1 MLARLRASAWLLSA
15 GALAGVPAW
24 AQEPTAPLPPPTAPV
39 PTPAPPAPAAQPQTN
54 TDVPWRTS
62 YFPYLSGLANDGPL
76 ISFRIRRSQAAPYE
90 ERVTARAFAQLDLGI
105 GFRGTRFAVAQF
117 GAPLLMK
124 DWRFSGLLLATR
136 ESRYGFYGIGN
147 NTTFNSTNVTDAD
160 PFFYRVQRTRYQ
172 ALVEVTRRLTGP
184 LHLALQGSAES
195 AKFAAHD
202 EGTSVFLQTVGTS
215 LKQDDAYL
223 RAALV
228 FDTRDTEY
236 DPHRGLLL
244 EAGYQVA
251 TSGTGYQRAYGILRT
266 WVPLRE
272 GTVFAVRLAGSQLY
286 GTPTLDA
293 RYMIPGWERPIP
305 VLGGA
310 FSFRG
315 LDSGRYAGKGVL
327 LGNFEIRQNLISFAN
342 VAGLVLVG
350 FVDAGRVFEDTKF
363 TLTTDD
369 VKVGGGAGIAL
380 RVLRTTAFTLSL
392 ARGPDRTRLTFGFGW
407 MF

>member
-1 MLARLRASAWLLSA
+1 MRLCIRRAPVW
-15 GALAGVPAW
+15 LAGLGSLAALPAG
-24 AQEPTAPLPPPTAPV
+24 AQEPSAPAP
-39 PTPAPPAPAAQPQTN
+39 PAPPAPAMQPPAARPLTN

-62 YFPYLSGLANDGPL
+62 YFPYLSGLSNDGPL

-90 ERVTARAFAQLDLGI
+90 ERVTARAFAQLDAGI

-117 GAPLLMK
+117 GAPLLIK
-124 DWRFSGLLLATR
+124 DWRFSGSLLATR
-136 ESRYGFYGIGN
+136 EARYGFFGIGN
-147 NTTFNSTNVTDAD
+147 ETIDNSANVTDAN
-160 PFFYRVQRTRYQ
+160 PFFYKVQRTRYQ
-172 ALVEVTRRLTGP
+172 AQMEVTRRITGP
-184 LHLALQGSAES
+184 LHVALQGSAES
-195 AKFAAHD
+195 AKFVAHD
-202 EGTSVFLQTVGTS
+202 EGTSVFLQTFGTS

-228 FDTRDTEY
+228 LDTRDTEY

-251 TSGTGYQRAYGILRT
+251 SGGSGYQRAYSVLRG
-266 WVPLRE
+266 WVQLGE
-272 GTVFAVRLAGSQLY
+272 GTVFATRLAGSQLY

-293 RYMIPGWERPIP
+293 QYVIPGWERAIP
-305 VLGGA
+305 VLGGS

-315 LDSGRYAGKGVL
+315 IESGRLAGKGVM
-327 LGNFEIRQNLISFAN
+327 LGNFEVRQNLFSFAN
-342 VAGLVLVG
+342 VAGLVVVA

-363 TLTTDD
+363 TLTTDE

-392 ARGPDRTRLTFGFGW
+392 AHGPDKTRLAFGFGW